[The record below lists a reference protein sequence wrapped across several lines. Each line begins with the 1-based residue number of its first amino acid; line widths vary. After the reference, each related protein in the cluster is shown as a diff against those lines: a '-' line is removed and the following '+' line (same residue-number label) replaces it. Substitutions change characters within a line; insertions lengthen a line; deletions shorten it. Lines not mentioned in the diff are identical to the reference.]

1 MGIKHQVLD
10 LIHAGY
16 DHMLAF
22 VARLDEKARAAGD
35 LGDSWSA
42 KDHLAHVAA
51 WQLHR
56 LEPQPAETVDALT
69 SQDVNAINAE
79 IYARH
84 HDQPWAEVLAG
95 LQRAY
100 ELETAHLQ
108 DLAEEDLLAVVA
120 ESGRSA
126 RPAWRVHVSDHYTHV
141 LQHLAQYHLDRQQ
154 RAQGL
159 EYYRLMVDP
168 LLTLDDSVEWQAV
181 TRYNQAC
188 LYALAGSSQ
197 EAIPVLREALTR
209 APDLV
214 PWSRE
219 DPDLD
224 SLRTEP
230 AYLALMAEFDQVPKP
245 AKE

>member
-1 MGIKHQVLD
+1 MGIKHQILD

-16 DHMLAF
+16 DHVLAF
-22 VARLDEKARAAGD
+22 VAGLGEDARAVAGADD
-35 LGDSWSA
+35 LWSA
-42 KDHLAHVAA
+42 KDHLAHIAT
-51 WQLHR
+51 WQLQR
-56 LEPQPAETVDALT
+56 LEPQPGETGDALT

-100 ELETAHLQ
+100 ELETAHIQ
-108 DLAEEDLLAVVA
+108 DGAEEDLLVVVA
-120 ESGRSA
+120 ESGRSD

-188 LYALAGSSQ
+188 LYALAGSPQ

-224 SLRTEP
+224 SLRTDP
-230 AYLALMAEFDQVPKP
+230 AYLALIAEIDAVQKP